1 MVDPAHMNY
10 ISGFD
15 SWSYQNTQ
23 VLLVPGNDLEPVW
36 IERGVDA
43 GGARQTTWL
52 SSTISCRTPTSIPI
66 PIHITRWK
74 P

>member
-1 MVDPAHMNY
+1 MALAFPKVEYLERLTRLRQQMAEKELSLLVVIDPAHMNY

-36 IERGVDA
+36 I
-43 GGARQTTWL
+43 GAWR
-52 SSTISCRTPTSIPI
+52 
-66 PIHITRWK
+66 
-74 P
+74 